1 MLKGKKP
8 LLIAGILGVLAAIVA
23 FQVMH
28 RHEKAWAERNRPVD
42 VAVVSRDVQEGEVL
56 NWDMLARS
64 QMPAQFMTG
73 SVVRP
78 EQVSNLVGQRFAVPL
93 KAGDPVQWNQFRS
106 AVTFDRLSS
115 MVRETGRAFS
125 IDIGGSAGVAGWVRP
140 ADHVDIMGT
149 FQDPKDNQ
157 MVTVTL
163 MQNVVVMAT
172 GSQSVSSMANLLP
185 GERREVGYNTIT
197 LWVLPEEAEILAL
210 AAELGTLRLTL
221 RNPHDMSSIN
231 ALGKTNRDTIFTG
244 VRAQEAYQRRLPMLP
259 TVDRLTS
266 RPPESAK
273 P

>member
-1 MLKGKKP
+1 MLKGKKT
-8 LLIAGILGVLAAIVA
+8 LLLAGGLGVMAALMA
-23 FQVMH
+23 FQVM
-28 RHEKAWAERNRPVD
+28 RREERRWAELNRPVP
-42 VAVVSRDVQEGEVL
+42 VAVVTRDIQEGETL

-73 SVVRP
+73 SMVRP
-78 EQVSNLVGQRFAVPL
+78 DQVEHLVGQRFAVPL
-93 KAGDPVQWNQFRS
+93 KAGDPVQWNQFR
-106 AVTFDRLSS
+106 AEVTFDRLSS
-115 MVRETGRAFS
+115 IVRENGRAFS
-125 IDIGGSAGVAGWVRP
+125 IDIGGAAGVAGWVRP
-140 ADHVDIMGT
+140 ADHVDILGT

-157 MVTVTL
+157 MITVTL

-172 GSQSVSSMANLLP
+172 GSHTAASLAGVPP
-185 GERREVGYNTIT
+185 GERRESGYSTVT

-221 RNPHDMSSIN
+221 RNQKDLGSIPSQ
-231 ALGKTNRDTIFTG
+231 AKTNRDTIFTG

-266 RPPESAK
+266 RPPESHR